1 MEERI
6 EALPLEDIF
15 GDRFGRYSKY
25 IIQERALPDVRD
37 GLKPVQR
44 RILVAMNGE
53 RNTFDKPHRKSA
65 KTVGVVIGNY
75 HPHGDTSVY
84 DAMVRMSQWW
94 KQNEVLID
102 MHGNNGSIDGDGPA
116 AMRYTE
122 ARLSEISS
130 ELLKD
135 LDKET
140 VSTAPNF
147 DDTLMEPTVLPARFP
162 NLLVN
167 GSKGIAAGYA
177 TEIPPHNIGEVI
189 DAAIYRLRNPKC
201 SLDEVLEFIK
211 GPDFPT
217 GAIIQGKEGI
227 RAAYETGKGKCV
239 VKSKTEI
246 VELKNMNQIII
257 TEIPFEVVK
266 SDLVKS
272 IDQLA
277 FDKKVDGIIE
287 VRDETDKEGLRIAI
301 DLKKDANPQVILNYL
316 FKQTEL
322 QINYNFN
329 MVVISNKRPVQM
341 PLLGIL
347 DAYNAH
353 QIDVDTKRTIFEL
366 NKAKARLHILEGLV
380 VALNHIDEVIKLIRN
395 SKDKAGCKESL
406 INRFNI
412 SEKQA
417 ESIVTMQL
425 YRLSSTDINMVKDE
439 KASLE
444 ELCLELNSLLE
455 DDNKMKKLVIK
466 ELTEVKKKYNHDRNS
481 VIVDEVEE
489 LVIDKLA
496 MISKEEVMVSVS
508 KKGYAKRSS
517 LKSYGASDGA
527 LPAVKSG
534 DILMGICKCMTTD
547 TLLAFTSKGNYLYI
561 PVYELT
567 ENKWKDEGVHL
578 NSIVTMNGDESIVKV
593 ICVKEFNK
601 NVNIIIATKLGIIK
615 RTSLEE
621 FKVERYT
628 KPIKCMRLMSDD
640 VVIGASYSDGD
651 SEVVVITDKGNAL
664 RYSESG
670 ISLVGIKSGG
680 VKAVSGVDKTGEL
693 IGMEVLTNES
703 TKLMYLVTDK
713 GGSKVINPRNINLTL
728 RTNKATPVFKCFKSD
743 PHLAVDAKFVNEDK
757 KAYALLNDSNIIE
770 VDISERGQPFD
781 KNMKNNLELKGKE
794 RIVYSSNLE
803 IDVIDE
809 NIKTYQNTTNFVQE
823 KLDNKHE
830 VKEKEEVET
839 ENYEK
844 ISILDLLGDDF

>member
-1 MEERI
+1 
-6 EALPLEDIF
+6 
-15 GDRFGRYSKY
+15 
-25 IIQERALPDVRD
+25 
-37 GLKPVQR
+37 
-44 RILVAMNGE
+44 
-53 RNTFDKPHRKSA
+53 
-65 KTVGVVIGNY
+65 
-75 HPHGDTSVY
+75 
-84 DAMVRMSQWW
+84 
-94 KQNEVLID
+94 
-102 MHGNNGSIDGDGPA
+102 
-116 AMRYTE
+116 
-122 ARLSEISS
+122 
-130 ELLKD
+130 
-135 LDKET
+135 
-140 VSTAPNF
+140 
-147 DDTLMEPTVLPARFP
+147 
-162 NLLVN
+162 
-167 GSKGIAAGYA
+167 
-177 TEIPPHNIGEVI
+177 
-189 DAAIYRLRNPKC
+189 
-201 SLDEVLEFIK
+201 
-211 GPDFPT
+211 
-217 GAIIQGKEGI
+217 
-227 RAAYETGKGKCV
+227 
-239 VKSKTEI
+239 
-246 VELKNMNQIII
+246 
-257 TEIPFEVVK
+257 
-266 SDLVKS
+266 
-272 IDQLA
+272 
-277 FDKKVDGIIE
+277 
-287 VRDETDKEGLRIAI
+287 
-301 DLKKDANPQVILNYL
+301 
-316 FKQTEL
+316 
-322 QINYNFN
+322 
-329 MVVISNKRPVQM
+329 
-341 PLLGIL
+341 
-347 DAYNAH
+347 
-353 QIDVDTKRTIFEL
+353 
-366 NKAKARLHILEGLV
+366 
-380 VALNHIDEVIKLIRN
+380 
-395 SKDKAGCKESL
+395 
-406 INRFNI
+406 
-412 SEKQA
+412 
-417 ESIVTMQL
+417 
-425 YRLSSTDINMVKDE
+425 
-439 KASLE
+439 
-444 ELCLELNSLLE
+444 
-455 DDNKMKKLVIK
+455 
-466 ELTEVKKKYNHDRNS
+466 
-481 VIVDEVEE
+481 
-489 LVIDKLA
+489 
-496 MISKEEVMVSVS
+496 
-508 KKGYAKRSS
+508 
-517 LKSYGASDGA
+517 
-527 LPAVKSG
+527 
-534 DILMGICKCMTTD
+534 MGICKCMTTD